1 MIHGGNH
8 GNDRFTVGKAQNG
21 DLGPLHELLD
31 DDTRAA
37 LTEGLVLDHGADGS
51 FRLLDRPGDNDALAE
66 RQTVGL
72 DDDGR
77 ALRVNIGTGGV
88 RVGEELILCR
98 GDAVFFHQV
107 LGKCLARLD
116 DGGLLVGAEAGNARL
131 AQRVHRA
138 EGQRIVRRDDGVVD
152 PVHFRKFDLR
162 GDVLCADLRHA
173 DRVGGDAA
181 VTGQAVDLLDRGI
194 FL

>member
-1 MIHGGNH
+1 MVHGGNH
-8 GNDRFTVGKAQNG
+8 GNDRFAVGKAQNG

-37 LTEGLVLDHGADGS
+37 LTEGLVLDHGADGG
-51 FRLLDRPGDNDALAE
+51 FCFLHRLRDDDALAE
-66 RQTVGL
+66 RESVRL

-77 ALRVNIGTGGV
+77 ALRINIGAGGV

-98 GDAVFFHQV
+98 GDAVFFHQI

-116 DGGLLVGAEAGNARL
+116 DGSLFVGAEARDARL
-131 AQRVHRA
+131 GQRVHRA
-138 EGQRIVRRDDGVVD
+138 EGQWIVRRDDGVVD

-181 VTGQAVDLLDRGI
+181 VTGQAVNFLNCGI
-194 FL
+194 FF

>member
-1 MIHGGNH
+1 MIHGRNH

-21 DLGPLHELLD
+21 DLGAFHKFFD
-31 DDTRAA
+31 DNARTA
-37 LTEGLVLDHGADGS
+37 LAESLVLDHGADGG
-51 FRLLDRPGDNDALAE
+51 FCFLHRLRDDDALAE
-66 RQTVGL
+66 CQTVGL

-77 ALRVNIGTGGV
+77 ALRINIGAGGV

-98 GDAVFFHQV
+98 GDAVFFHQI

-116 DGGLLVGAEAGNARL
+116 DGGLLVGAEARDARL
-131 AQRVHRA
+131 GQRVHRA
-138 EGQRIVRRDDGVVD
+138 EGQWIVRRDNGVVD
-152 PVHFRKFDLR
+152 PVRLGKLDLR
-162 GDVLCADLRHA
+162 GDVLCADLTDA

>member
-1 MIHGGNH
+1 MVHGRNH
-8 GNDRFTVGKAQNG
+8 GNNRFTVGKAQNG
-21 DLGPLHELLD
+21 DLRPLHELFD
-31 DDTRAA
+31 DDARTA
-37 LTEGLVLDHGADGS
+37 LAESLVLDHGADGG
-51 FRLLDRPGDNDALAE
+51 FCFLHRLRDDDTLAE
-66 RQTVGL
+66 CQTVGL

-77 ALRVNIGTGGV
+77 ALRVNIGAGGV

-98 GDAVFFHQV
+98 GDAVFFHQI

-116 DGGLLVGAEAGNARL
+116 DGGLFVGAEARDARL
-131 AQRVHRA
+131 GQRVHRA

-152 PVHFRKFDLR
+152 PVRLGKLDLR

-181 VTGQAVDLLDRGI
+181 VTGQAVNFLNCGI
-194 FL
+194 FF

>member
-21 DLGPLHELLD
+21 DLGAFHELFD
-31 DDTRAA
+31 DDARTA
-37 LTEGLVLDHGADGS
+37 LAEGLVLDHGANGS
-51 FRLLDRPGDNDALAE
+51 FRLLDRLRDDDALAE
-66 RQTVGL
+66 RQAVRL

-77 ALRVNIGTGGV
+77 ALRINIGAGGV

-98 GDAVFFHQV
+98 GDAVFFHQI

-116 DGGLLVGAEAGNARL
+116 DGGLFVGAKARDARL
-131 AQRVHRA
+131 GQRVHRA

-152 PVHFRKFDLR
+152 PVRFRKFDLR

-181 VTGQAVDLLDRGI
+181 VTGQAVNFLNCGI
-194 FL
+194 FF

>member
-1 MIHGGNH
+1 MIHGRNH

-21 DLGPLHELLD
+21 DLGAFHKFFD
-31 DDTRAA
+31 DNARTA
-37 LTEGLVLDHGADGS
+37 LAESLVLDHGADGG
-51 FRLLDRPGDNDALAE
+51 FCFLHRLRDNDALAE
-66 RQTVGL
+66 CQTVGL

-77 ALRVNIGTGGV
+77 ALRINIGAGGV

-98 GDAVFFHQV
+98 GDAVFFHQI

-116 DGGLLVGAEAGNARL
+116 DGGLFVGAEARNARL
-131 AQRVHRA
+131 GQRVHRA

-152 PVHFRKFDLR
+152 PVRFRKFDLR

-181 VTGQAVDLLDRGI
+181 VTRQAVNFLNCGI
-194 FL
+194 FF

>member
-31 DDTRAA
+31 DDARAA
-37 LTEGLVLDHGADGS
+37 LTEGLVLDHGADGG
-51 FRLLDRPGDNDALAE
+51 FCFLHRLRDDDALAE
-66 RQTVGL
+66 CQTVGL

-77 ALRVNIGTGGV
+77 ALRINIGAGSV

-98 GDAVFFHQV
+98 GDAVFFHQI

-116 DGGLLVGAEAGNARL
+116 DGGLLVGAEARDARL
-131 AQRVHRA
+131 GQRVHRA

-162 GDVLCADLRHA
+162 GDVLRADLADA

-181 VTGQAVDLLDRGI
+181 VTGQAVNFLNCGI
-194 FL
+194 FF

>member
-1 MIHGGNH
+1 MVHGRHH
-8 GNDRFTVGKAQNG
+8 GNNGFAVGKAQNG

-31 DDTRAA
+31 DDARAA
-37 LTEGLVLDHGADGS
+37 LTEGLVLDHGANGG
-51 FRLLDRPGDNDALAE
+51 FCFLHRLRDDDALAE

-77 ALRVNIGTGGV
+77 ALRLNIGAGGLH
-88 RVGEELILCR
+88 VGEELVLRR
-98 GDAVFFHQV
+98 GDAVLFHQI
-107 LGKCLARLD
+107 LGKGLARLD
-116 DGGLLVGAEAGNARL
+116 DGGLFVGAEARDARL
-131 AQRVHRA
+131 GQRVHRA

-152 PVHFRKFDLR
+152 PVRFRKFDLR

-181 VTGQAVDLLDRGI
+181 VTGQAVNFLNCGI
-194 FL
+194 FF

>member
-1 MIHGGNH
+1 MVHGRHH
-8 GNDRFTVGKAQNG
+8 GNNGFAVGKAQNG

-31 DDTRAA
+31 DDARAA
-37 LTEGLVLDHGADGS
+37 LAEGLVLDHGADGG
-51 FRLLDRPGDNDALAE
+51 FCFLHRLRDDDALAE
-66 RQTVGL
+66 CQTVGL

-77 ALRVNIGTGGV
+77 ALRINIGAGSV

-98 GDAVFFHQV
+98 GDAVLFHQV

-152 PVHFRKFDLR
+152 PVRLGKFNLR
-162 GDVLCADLRHA
+162 GDVLCADLWHA

-194 FL
+194 FF

>member
-1 MIHGGNH
+1 MIHGRNH

-21 DLGPLHELLD
+21 DLGAFHKFFD
-31 DDTRAA
+31 DNARTA
-37 LTEGLVLDHGADGS
+37 LAESLVLDHGADGG
-51 FRLLDRPGDNDALAE
+51 FCFLHRLRDDDALAE
-66 RQTVGL
+66 CQTVGL

-77 ALRVNIGTGGV
+77 ALRINIGAGSV

-98 GDAVFFHQV
+98 GDAVLFHQV

-138 EGQRIVRRDDGVVD
+138 EGQRIVRRDNGVVD
-152 PVHFRKFDLR
+152 PVRLGKLDLR

-181 VTGQAVDLLDRGI
+181 VTGQAVNFLNCGI
-194 FL
+194 FF